1 MELAL
6 TVVFAFAL
14 GASVASFLNVVAD
27 RLPAGESL
35 ISPPSHCPVDHHVLA
50 WYENVPVLTYLIQ
63 RGRCRGECNA
73 RIPLRLVLV
82 EVMGG
87 AMFAAVGWQYGVSL
101 DALLLVVAFSFLLVI
116 AIIDLEHKLVL
127 NKVLIAAYPAA
138 LVSAPL
144 WSEDLR
150 DAAWDIGP
158 RAVGQVVD
166 ASAAGAV
173 GFLTLL
179 VIALVS
185 RGMGG
190 GDVKLIGAIGLW
202 VGLRQLPVAL
212 FIAVVFG
219 GIVAIILLL
228 IRRSGRKDA
237 IPFAP
242 FLCTGAVIAL
252 IWGETLGTWYLD
264 LLTP

>member
-6 TVVFAFAL
+6 TVVFAFVL

-27 RLPAGESL
+27 RLPAGGT
-35 ISPPSHCPVDHHVLA
+35 PPSHCPVDNHVLA
-50 WYENVPVLTYLIQ
+50 PYELVPVFSYLFL
-63 RGRCRGECNA
+63 RGRCRVCHS
-73 RIPLRLVLV
+73 RIPLRVWLI
-82 EVMGG
+82 EVAGG
-87 AMFAAVGWQYGVSL
+87 VIFAAVGWHYGASL
-101 DALLLVVAFSFLLVI
+101 DALLLVTAFSFLLVI

-127 NKVLIAAYPAA
+127 NKVLLAAYPLA

-144 WSEDLR
+144 WSESLR

-158 RAVGQVVD
+158 RAVNQLVD
-166 ASAAGAV
+166 STLAGLV
-173 GFLTLL
+173 GFVVLL

-212 FIAVVFG
+212 FIAVVLG

-228 IRRSGRKDA
+228 IRLSGRKDA
-237 IPFAP
+237 ISFAQ
-242 FLCTGAVIAL
+242 FLCIGAATSL
-252 IWGETLGTWYLD
+252 IWGESLGT
-264 LLTP
+264 